1 MARPVSTPGLLMMDY
16 YRLPGTAGSAAAAP
30 RPIARAVRRPVPVPV
45 PEPESGEA
53 APSGITL
60 ELSLSLRSLAAD
72 LAAERKWR
80 EQLAAGIMIMEAP
93 AIGAFTPAQVPYI
106 QPTWGPND
114 GYVWAVQRLTV
125 GQLVPSDTMQLYR
138 GASTADA
145 GGNQNLLQGFAG
157 SAGAVQAWTP
167 GRTGCV
173 IDENQSIIVT
183 GSLYGGPYTL
193 NADVIQVETW
203 LAPYFL
209 L

>member
-16 YRLPGTAGSAAAAP
+16 YRLPGTAGSAASAP
-30 RPIARAVRRPVPVPV
+30 RPVARAVRRPPPVFDEPD
-45 PEPESGEA
+45 PEEA
-53 APSGITL
+53 TPSGITV

-80 EQLAAGIMIMEAP
+80 DQLAAGILIMEAP

-106 QPTWGPND
+106 QGEWGPND

-125 GQLVPSDTMQLYR
+125 GQLAPADTMQLYR
-138 GASTADA
+138 GASTAA
-145 GGNQNLLQGFAG
+145 TGGNQNLLQGFTG

-173 IDENQSIIVT
+173 IDENQSIVVT
-183 GSLYGGPYTL
+183 GSLFGGPYTL